1 MQKKG
6 VKILKTVVIVDN
18 NKELREQIKNILNN
32 VPGVKV
38 IGTSE
43 DGERGIIDVRSLRPD
58 IVITDIKMP
67 KADGTQLIRHIV
79 SEKIN
84 YLPHFIVITSQ
95 EANTIVE
102 LRELPV
108 RKVFNKPFA
117 IKDLA
122 DEVVKIQQ
130 EERVS
135 VIIADDNVEFSEI
148 IKNSLSKYEDIDILG
163 IANTDEDEVSLI
175 ENLKP
180 DIVITDLLRNG
191 EITAER
197 IIEQYKSQKFLVV
210 SYSPYAT
217 PETRENVVWSMQKYN
232 IEKELDELAFKLR
245 KAKANMVRLKLE
257 DTISTTEVE
266 KQEKGIWEKIK
277 EFFKN

>member
-197 IIEQYKSQKFLVV
+197 IIEQYKSQMFLVV

>member
-1 MQKKG
+1 M
-6 VKILKTVVIVDN
+6 KTVVIVDN

>member
-6 VKILKTVVIVDN
+6 AKILKTVVIVDN

-43 DGERGIIDVRSLRPD
+43 DGERGILDVRSLKPD

-67 KADGTQLIRHIV
+67 KVDGTQLIRHIV
-79 SEKIN
+79 SEKMN

-130 EERVS
+130 QERVS
-135 VIIADDNVEFSEI
+135 VIIADDNVEFSEK